1 MCVRPFPQLLLHMFC
16 SVSTTPARLVLDTNI
31 VMDMLHFRDARTAWL
46 KSAITRRQ
54 VLCFSDAD
62 CLGEL
67 RRVTAYPEFGLDSAS
82 KKELLDTY
90 LDFVIR
96 HDAIDEGTAALPRC
110 RDADDQKFLELAAR
124 CKADL
129 LITRDKQL
137 LRLDRHRHKPPPF
150 AIVTAEK
157 AATLLDLPA
166 EHPANGL

>member
-1 MCVRPFPQLLLHMFC
+1 MSR
-16 SVSTTPARLVLDTNI
+16 SASTTPFRLVLDTNI
-31 VMDMLHFRDARTAWL
+31 VMDMLHFRDARTDWL
-46 KSAITRRQ
+46 ESAIIRRQ

-67 RRVTAYPEFGLDSAS
+67 ARVAAYPEFGLDSACQE
-82 KKELLDTY
+82 KLLGTY
-90 LDFVIR
+90 LDFVSR
-96 HDAIDEGTAALPRC
+96 CDAADDGTAALPRC

-157 AATLLDLPA
+157 AGTLLDFPA
-166 EHPANGL
+166 EHPASGL

>member
-1 MCVRPFPQLLLHMFC
+1 MSCRT
-16 SVSTTPARLVLDTNI
+16 SKTPLRLVLDTNI
-31 VMDMLHFRDARTAWL
+31 VMDMLHFQDTRTDRL

-54 VLCFSDAD
+54 VLCFSDAE

-67 RRVTAYPEFGLDSAS
+67 TRVAAYPEFGLDSACQE
-82 KKELLDTY
+82 ELLNAY
-90 LDFVIR
+90 LDFVTR
-96 HDAIDEGTAALPRC
+96 CDAADESTAALPRC

-124 CKADL
+124 CQADL

-157 AATLLDLPA
+157 AAALLELPA
-166 EHPANGL
+166 EYPASSF